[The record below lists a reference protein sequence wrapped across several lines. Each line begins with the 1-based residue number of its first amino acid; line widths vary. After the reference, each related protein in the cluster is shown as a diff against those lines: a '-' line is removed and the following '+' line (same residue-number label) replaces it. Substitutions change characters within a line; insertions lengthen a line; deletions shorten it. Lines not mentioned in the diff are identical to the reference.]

1 MDLQE
6 QIYQDLKAAMK
17 AKNEVRISALR
28 VILGEFQRQPK
39 KQLNDEE
46 VKAVIRK
53 LVKAEKE
60 MLSNADSQESE
71 YLLILERYLPDQP
84 SEEEIRNWIQAN
96 IDFSVYQNKMQA
108 MKPIMAHYGGT
119 VDGNLVRRI
128 LDSV

>member
-17 AKNEVRISALR
+17 AKDEVRISALR

-128 LDSV
+128 LDTV